1 RRYPDLTKI
10 RVMIGFRPKVSLVAG
25 MKRFIEWVEEALKEQ
40 QNLTGY
46 QIKCR
51 ICENPDLKR
60 VISLGKSPLANNLLT
75 TEELNKNEELYPL
88 DIMYCNK
95 CNLCQLSY
103 VVPPEKMFRQYLYV
117 TSTTETFKKH
127 FEGFAEDVTGNFK
140 LTDNSLVVDIGSN
153 DGLLLKKFK
162 ERGVRVVGVES
173 AENICEMA
181 RKEGIDTLNDFFNE
195 DIVEAI
201 VKMKGRADIVTAN
214 NVFAHVGNIKDF
226 TKDVKNL
233 LKDDGVF
240 IIEVQYILD
249 MIRKLTFDN
258 IYHEHLSYF
267 SLMSLTEFFKRDSM
281 DIFKIEHVDSH
292 GGSIRVFIQKN
303 GGKYEKDNSV
313 DEFLEKEKIFGLDN
327 FRTYQ
332 EFGNRLQEIKN
343 QIRDFLI
350 KLKKEGKSVVGYGAP
365 AKATTLLNFYNIN
378 NQYIDYI
385 VEDNPLKQGKT
396 VPGVRIPIKSK
407 ESLEQNNPDYI
418 FIFAWNFAEEIM
430 KKNEVFRER
439 GAKFVIPSPEL
450 KIV

>member
-1 RRYPDLTKI
+1 
-10 RVMIGFRPKVSLVAG
+10 
-25 MKRFIEWVEEALKEQ
+25 
-40 QNLTGY
+40 
-46 QIKCR
+46 
-51 ICENPDLKR
+51 
-60 VISLGKSPLANNLLT
+60 
-75 TEELNKNEELYPL
+75 
-88 DIMYCNK
+88 
-95 CNLCQLSY
+95 
-103 VVPPEKMFRQYLYV
+103 
-117 TSTTETFKKH
+117 
-127 FEGFAEDVTGNFK
+127 
-140 LTDNSLVVDIGSN
+140 
-153 DGLLLKKFK
+153 
-162 ERGVRVVGVES
+162 
-173 AENICEMA
+173 
-181 RKEGIDTLNDFFNE
+181 
-195 DIVEAI
+195 
-201 VKMKGRADIVTAN
+201 
-214 NVFAHVGNIKDF
+214 
-226 TKDVKNL
+226 
-233 LKDDGVF
+233 
-240 IIEVQYILD
+240 

-430 KKNEVFRER
+430 KKNEVFRES